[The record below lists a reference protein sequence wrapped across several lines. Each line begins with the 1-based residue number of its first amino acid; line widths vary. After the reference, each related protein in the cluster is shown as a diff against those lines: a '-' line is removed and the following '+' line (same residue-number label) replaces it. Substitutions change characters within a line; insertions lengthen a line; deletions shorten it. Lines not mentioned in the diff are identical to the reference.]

1 MPTINDD
8 GLVNTFQNTI
18 EILPNTANPNEA
30 FASFADLPI
39 LGIEFPTYADGRGAT
54 LAKRLRRLGFMGK
67 LRAIGPLIPDQ
78 FSDLI
83 ACGFDEVEIT
93 EEQLIRQPIEQW
105 ISVTKS
111 LTVSYQKN
119 NGKKISILEARRA
132 KNSGK

>member
-1 MPTINDD
+1 MPIINAE
-8 GLVNTFQNTI
+8 GLVNIFQNTI
-18 EILPNTANPNEA
+18 EILPNTTNPNEA

-54 LAKRLRRLGFMGK
+54 LAKRLRRLGFKGK

-83 ACGFDEVEIT
+83 ACGFDEVEISQ
-93 EEQLIRQPIEQW
+93 EQLLRQPIEQW
-105 ISVTKS
+105 LSVAS
-111 LTVSYQKN
+111 ALTVSYQRN
-119 NGKKISILEARRA
+119 NGNKISILEARRA